1 MADRHELEVE
11 IVAEDHFV
19 WSGPAQS
26 VSARTIDGE
35 IGILPGHTPM
45 LAVLGDGDVVV
56 QQAGGGTVT
65 AHAEGGFFS
74 VDNDRVVIVAG
85 AARLDSDTSGQGAA

>member
-1 MADRHELEVE
+1 MAEQRELEVE
-11 IVAEDHFV
+11 IVAEDRFI
-19 WSGPAQS
+19 WSGPALS

-35 IGILPGHTPM
+35 IGILPGHSPM
-45 LAVLGDGDVVV
+45 LAVLGDGGVVV
-56 QQAGGGTVT
+56 QQVNGSTVT

-85 AARLDSDTSGQGAA
+85 AATLDGDSAGESAA

>member
-1 MADRHELEVE
+1 MAELEVE
-11 IVAEDHFV
+11 IVAEDRFV

-35 IGILPGHTPM
+35 IGILPGHTPL

-56 QQAGGGTVT
+56 TTADGQTVT
-65 AHAEGGFFS
+65 ARAEGGFFS
-74 VDNDRVVIVAG
+74 VNHDRVEIVAG
-85 AARLDSDTSGQGAA
+85 SATLDGESHGDSAA

>member
-1 MADRHELEVE
+1 MAEHELEVE
-11 IVAEDHFV
+11 IVAEDRFV

-35 IGILPGHTPM
+35 IGILPGHSPL

-56 QQAGGGTVT
+56 QQLNGQTVN

-85 AARLDSDTSGQGAA
+85 AARLEGENSGQGAA

>member
-1 MADRHELEVE
+1 MAEHELDVE
-11 IVAEDHFV
+11 IVAEDRFV

-35 IGILPGHTPM
+35 IGILPGHSPL

-56 QQAGGGTVT
+56 QQLNGQTVT

-74 VDNDRVVIVAG
+74 VDNNRVVIVAG
-85 AARLDSDTSGQGAA
+85 AASLEGESSGQDAA

>member
-1 MADRHELEVE
+1 MAELEVE
-11 IVAEDHFV
+11 IVAEDRFV

-35 IGILPGHTPM
+35 IGILPGHTPL

-56 QQAGGGTVT
+56 TTADGQTVT

-74 VDNDRVVIVAG
+74 VNHDRVEIVAG
-85 AARLDSDTSGQGAA
+85 SARLEGDPRGDSAA

>member
-1 MADRHELEVE
+1 MAERELEVE
-11 IVAEDHFV
+11 IVAEDRFV

-35 IGILPGHTPM
+35 IGILPGHSPL

-56 QQAGGGTVT
+56 QQLNGQTVT

-74 VDNDRVVIVAG
+74 VDHDRVVIVAG
-85 AARLDSDTSGQGAA
+85 AASLQGEGSGRDAA

>member
-1 MADRHELEVE
+1 MAEHELEVE
-11 IVAEDHFV
+11 IVAEDRFV

-26 VSARTIDGE
+26 VSARTAEGE

-56 QQAGGGTVT
+56 QQTNGQTLT

-85 AARLDSDTSGQGAA
+85 AASLDGDSAEQGAA

>member
-1 MADRHELEVE
+1 MAEYELEVE
-11 IVAEDHFV
+11 IVAEDRFV
-19 WSGPAQS
+19 WSGPAQA
-26 VSARTIDGE
+26 VSARTAEGE
-35 IGILPGHTPM
+35 IGILPGHTPL

-56 QQAGGGTVT
+56 QQTNGQTLT

-85 AARLDSDTSGQGAA
+85 AASLDGDSAEQGAA